1 MLRTMAGSARDYLNA
16 PTDTWLT
23 VYNFGY
29 SMLVTPED
37 SMDQVALGLGPILP
51 GSALAG

>member
-1 MLRTMAGSARDYLNA
+1 
-16 PTDTWLT
+16 
-23 VYNFGY
+23 
-29 SMLVTPED
+29 VTPED